1 MPSTDHPVILLFRY
15 AWLLF
20 VLVTCF
26 NAAIWWYRAR
36 RRIAQDPGLEPGYRR
51 LIRWWVICG
60 NLPWLVMGAGIL
72 FGGVP
77 TVFHYFNPR
86 NGPFVIAFY
95 LTVVILWIAAFYW
108 LFFRQGTE
116 QLVTHP
122 GLLNLPVERPWAVK
136 TFFLLALAGGV
147 FALLTMLLGD
157 IQVPFSA
164 PNPR

>member
-1 MPSTDHPVILLFRY
+1 MPSTDHPGILLFRH

-36 RRIAQDPGLEPGYRR
+36 RRIAQDPGLEPGYRQ

-72 FGGVP
+72 FGEVP
-77 TVFHYFNPR
+77 TVFQ
-86 NGPFVIAFY
+86 
-95 LTVVILWIAAFYW
+95 
-108 LFFRQGTE
+108 LFFRQGAE
-116 QLVTHP
+116 QLVAHL

-147 FALLTMLLGD
+147 LGLLTMLLGD
-157 IQVPFSA
+157 IQVPFST